1 VCEREVIGSTQYS
14 IEKVFMLDTE
24 VSKVREEGR
33 YSKYGH
39 NKIRPPHPLI
49 FFLTFKQLEI
59 LEVLVCVFDS
69 GFWL

>member
-1 VCEREVIGSTQYS
+1 
-14 IEKVFMLDTE
+14 MLDTE

-39 NKIRPPHPLI
+39 NKIRPPNPSLDFFFFF
-49 FFLTFKQLEI
+49 FFLTFKQLLEI